1 MLTDPALLS
10 SIKSLWDK
18 LWSGGLNNP
27 LDAIEQLSFLLFLKR
42 LDEQEEDAER
52 QSRLRKQPYTPFF
65 PDEKLRWSYWSKLEA
80 RQALDIVKEKV
91 FPFIKKLGEPV
102 ETQGEATAG
111 AEKAITVA
119 SSAKADKKPAKNAKE
134 VAETPTPPRDPFAVL
149 MANAEFKIN
158 KPSLL
163 IEACKAID
171 AMQISSQNQDVQGD
185 IYEYLLGQ
193 LNTAGTNGQFRTPR
207 HIVRLMVRMMDPQPH
222 ERVCDPAAGTC
233 GFLVNAWQHVLE
245 QHTDPKHLSYDDDGF
260 PHGLVGDRLDK
271 KQWNFLQTKGFTGF
285 DADSGMVMHR
295 IGCMNLMLH
304 GIKQPQFRYADTL
317 SKGFGEASCYEV
329 ILANPPFK
337 GAIDSS
343 DVNPTLPVKC
353 KKTEILFLHLFLRL
367 LEQGGRAAVIVPDGV
382 LFGSSGAHVA
392 ARKKLIEENRLDGVV
407 SMPSGVFKPYAGVS
421 TAILFF
427 TKGAKTDRIWF
438 YDMEHDGFSLDDKR
452 QRVPEN
458 DLSDLLKCWKRRQ
471 DAKFSAQRVG
481 RLTELQKQIQPLKH
495 DRLKHH
501 AIIHR
506 LKFEEVIASG
516 EERGDSSPP
525 QTKAAGKRAESARQ
539 TKSTRAPLSARAAR
553 EQAEAEL
560 AELQARIQ
568 PLEDEINQLTR
579 QFWVTKQQVSAQNY
593 DLSASRYRE
602 VEHEETFY
610 EEPSVTLERMRQLE
624 QAAET
629 TLKALEKSLS

>member
-1 MLTDPALLS
+1 MLTDPVLLS

-42 LDEQEEDAER
+42 LDEQEEDAQR
-52 QSRLRKQPYTPFF
+52 QSRLRKQDYTPFF

-80 RQALDIVKEKV
+80 RQALDIVREKV
-91 FPFIKKLGEPV
+91 FPFIKKLGEPI
-102 ETQGEATAG
+102 EIHGDKATT
-111 AEKAITVA
+111 AEKSLTIHAR
-119 SSAKADKKPAKNAKE
+119 ADWKDSTLVREEAPRGE
-134 VAETPTPPRDPFAVL
+134 PPPPRDPFALL

-245 QHTDPKHLSYDDDGF
+245 QHTNPKHLSYDEDGF
-260 PHGLVGDRLDK
+260 PHGLIGDRLSK
-271 KQWNFLQTKGFTGF
+271 EQWQFLQSKGFTGY

-304 GIKQPQFRYADTL
+304 GIKRPQFTYADTL
-317 SKGFGEASCYEV
+317 SKGFTEASRYDV

-337 GAIDSS
+337 GAIDGS

-382 LFGSSGAHVA
+382 LFGSSNAHVE
-392 ARKKLIEENRLDGVV
+392 ARRKLIEDNRLDGVV

-427 TKGAKTDRIWF
+427 TKGAKTEDIWF

-458 DLSDLLKCWKRRQ
+458 DLPDVLSCWQQRHDEAFAKARAARLSKLK
-471 DAKFSAQRVG
+471 
-481 RLTELQKQIQPLKH
+481 KQIAPLKQ

-506 LKFEEVIASG
+506 LKFEEVIAVGKNADKARTSR
-516 EERGDSSPP
+516 EE
-525 QTKAAGKRAESARQ
+525 
-539 TKSTRAPLSARAAR
+539 
-553 EQAEAEL
+553 AEAEL
-560 AELQARIQ
+560 AELQVRIQ
-568 PLEDEINQLTR
+568 PLENEINQLTR
-579 QFWVTKQQVSAQNY
+579 QFWVNKKQVAAQNY

-610 EEPSVTLERMRQLE
+610 EDASITLERML
-624 QAAET
+624 
-629 TLKALEKSLS
+629 ALEKVTVDIAKTLEGMQLA